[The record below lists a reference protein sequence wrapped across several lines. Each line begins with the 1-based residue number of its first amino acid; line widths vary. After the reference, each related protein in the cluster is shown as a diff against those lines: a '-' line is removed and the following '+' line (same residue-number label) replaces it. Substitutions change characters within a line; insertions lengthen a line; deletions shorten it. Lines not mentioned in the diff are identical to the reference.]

1 MKIVILGS
9 GSKGNSTFIDFGI
22 KKVLIDVGF
31 SYKQIKERLA
41 KINIDP
47 KQIDAVFITH
57 DHQDHTNGLKVFL
70 KNVKPMLYI
79 TKEVEKYVLDEPYN
93 RSIYLTDEMFLE
105 DIFIKIIPTSHDALT
120 ANGYLF
126 EYNNENVVYLT
137 DTGYLNHRNFIYLKD
152 KEYYIFES
160 NHDTE
165 KLINGPYP
173 EYLQRRILSD
183 KGHLSNEL
191 CAGYLSRLIG
201 PNTKKVILAHISESN
216 NDPTLALETNLK
228 ILKENEVDFKNLEC
242 ASQNEITKVNIW

>member
-1 MKIVILGS
+1 MKIVVLGS
-9 GSKGNSTFIDFGI
+9 GSKGNSTFIDFGT
-22 KKVLIDVGF
+22 KKILIDVGF
-31 SYKQIKERLA
+31 SYKQIKERLELI
-41 KINIDP
+41 KVDP
-47 KQIDAVFITH
+47 KEIDAVFITH
-57 DHQDHTNGLKVFL
+57 DHSDHTYGLKVFL
-70 KNVKPMLYI
+70 KKVKPYLYI
-79 TKEVEKYVLDEPYN
+79 TKEVEQYILEEQYEQSV
-93 RSIYLTDEMFLE
+93 YLTDEMFLD
-105 DIFIKIIPTSHDALT
+105 DIFIKVIPTSHDALT

>member
-1 MKIVILGS
+1 MKIVVLGS
-9 GSKGNSTFIDFGI
+9 GSKGNSTFIDFGT
-22 KKVLIDVGF
+22 KKILIDVGF
-31 SYKQIKERLA
+31 SYKQIKERLELI
-41 KINIDP
+41 KVDP
-47 KQIDAVFITH
+47 KEIDAVFITH
-57 DHQDHTNGLKVFL
+57 DHSDHTYGLKVFL
-70 KNVKPMLYI
+70 KKVKPYLYI
-79 TKEVEKYVLDEPYN
+79 TKEVEQYILEEQYEQSV
-93 RSIYLTDEMFLE
+93 YLTDEMFLD
-105 DIFIKIIPTSHDALT
+105 DIFIKVIPTSHDALT

-242 ASQNEITKVNIW
+242 ASQNEITKVNI